1 MIVHYFLT
9 TAGEKNKVLEI
20 YNLLGETTELIHSHI
35 KKVVSNFDLKNKI
48 ISFSADNANKNFVG
62 TQRKG
67 KNNAFIKLK
76 KYI

>member
-48 ISFSADNANKNFVG
+48 ISFSADNANTNFVG
-62 TQRKG
+62 T
-67 KNNAFIKLK
+67 
-76 KYI
+76 